1 MVVDAPQASPGQAA
15 SKETASGPATPHVS
29 VRALRQ
35 VRSRIRGGA
44 WLLRAAVDTGLRA
57 SLTGLVVVLVAV
69 AAGLWTAQDG
79 AAEEER
85 DVASTQA
92 GSEVVG
98 PAATGPTPGPTGDPE
113 PPRSRPPVV
122 ESPVVGASVVESP
135 VVGAPAVGVPVAPT
149 ALSAEPGNATA
160 RLCWVASPGAD
171 AYTLFYRDVTAG
183 QGWVRMP
190 YAIQGTCYTAQQLVN
205 GRTYGFRIT
214 GSNSAG
220 ESDPSNTV
228 AVEPM
233 APAPLSAPARSTPP
247 DRSTSPPQI
256 PPPSAPPAPSDLRAE
271 TGNATVRLCWVASP
285 GADAYTL
292 FYRDVTAGQGRQR
305 LPYPIQGT
313 CYTAQQLVNG
323 QTYEFWLTAS
333 NYSGESRLS
342 TPVTVTPGG

>member
-1 MVVDAPQASPGQAA
+1 MVVDAPQASPDQAA

-44 WLLRAAVDTGLRA
+44 WLLRATVDTGLRA
-57 SLTGLVVVLVAV
+57 SLAGLVVILVAV

-79 AAEEER
+79 AAKEER

-92 GSEVVG
+92 GPEVG
-98 PAATGPTPGPTGDPE
+98 RPAETEPTAGPTGDPGRPAE
-113 PPRSRPPVV
+113 TEPTTGPTGDPGPPRSRPT
-122 ESPVVGASVVESP
+122 VVGA
-135 VVGAPAVGVPVAPT
+135 PVAPT
-149 ALSAEPGNATA
+149 ALSAEPGNATV

-171 AYTLFYRDVTAG
+171 AYTLFYRDVTTG

-190 YAIQGTCYTAQQLVN
+190 YPIQGPCYTAQQLVN

-233 APAPLSAPARSTPP
+233 APVSLSAPTRSTLP
-247 DRSTSPPQI
+247 DRSTSQPQR
-256 PPPSAPPAPSDLRAE
+256 PTLLAPPAPSDLRAE

-292 FYRDVTAGQGRQR
+292 FYRDVTTGQGRQR
-305 LPYPIQGT
+305 MPYPIQGP

-333 NYSGESRLS
+333 NYSGESGFS
-342 TPVTVTPGG
+342 MPVTVTLGG